1 MSIADFLISIAI
13 FFLQNLIL
21 PILPTNF
28 PLLPYNQLSSFLNRN
43 LKNDIIYAFSGV
55 GKLFPI
61 KFLVLMVVFIISAE
75 VILAFVRMGKFI
87 INLIRGS
94 GA

>member
-1 MSIADFLISIAI
+1 MSVADFLISIAI

-21 PILPTNF
+21 PILPVNF
-28 PLLPYNQLSSFLNRN
+28 PFFSYSQLNNLLNSD
-43 LKNDIIYAFSGV
+43 LKNDIIYAFSGI

-61 KFLVLMVVFIISAE
+61 KFLILMVVFIISAE
-75 VILAFVRMGKFI
+75 IILAFVKIGKFI

>member
-21 PILPTNF
+21 PILPMNF
-28 PLLPYNQLSSFLNRN
+28 PLFSYSQLSSFLNSD

-75 VILAFVRMGKFI
+75 VILAFIRMGKFI

>member
-1 MSIADFLISIAI
+1 MSVADFLISIAI

-28 PLLPYNQLSSFLNRN
+28 PLLPYSQLSSLLNSD

-75 VILAFVRMGKFI
+75 VILAFVKMGKFI

>member
-1 MSIADFLISIAI
+1 MSVANFLISIAI
-13 FFLQNLIL
+13 FFLQNIIL
-21 PILPTNF
+21 PLLPVNF
-28 PLLPYNQLSSFLNRN
+28 PLLPYSRLSSFLNSD

-61 KFLVLMVVFIISAE
+61 KFLILMVVFIISAE

>member
-1 MSIADFLISIAI
+1 MSVADFLISIAI
-13 FFLQNLIL
+13 FFLQNIIF

-28 PLLPYNQLSSFLNRN
+28 PFLPYRQLSNFLNSD

-61 KFLVLMVVFIISAE
+61 KFLVLMVIFIISAE
-75 VILAFVRMGKFI
+75 IILAFVRVGKFI

>member
-1 MSIADFLISIAI
+1 
-13 FFLQNLIL
+13 L

-28 PLLPYNQLSSFLNRN
+28 PLLPYRQLNDLLNSD
-43 LKNDIIYAFSGV
+43 LKNDIIYALSGV

-61 KFLVLMVVFIISAE
+61 KFLVLIIVFIISAE
-75 VILAFVRMGKFI
+75 VILAFVKMGKFI

>member
-1 MSIADFLISIAI
+1 MSVMDFLISIAI
-13 FFLQNLIL
+13 FFLQNIIL
-21 PILPTNF
+21 PILPVNF
-28 PLLPYNQLSSFLNRN
+28 PLLPYDQLNNLLNSD
-43 LKNDIIYAFSGV
+43 LKNDFIYAFSGV

-61 KFLVLMVVFIISAE
+61 KFLVLMIVFIISAE
-75 VILAFVRMGKFI
+75 IILAFIKMGKFI

>member
-1 MSIADFLISIAI
+1 MSVADFLIEIAI

-28 PLLPYNQLSSFLNRN
+28 PLFPISKLSSFLNSD
-43 LKNDIIYAFSGV
+43 LKNDFIYAFSGV

-61 KFLVLMVVFIISAE
+61 KFLILMVVFIISAE
-75 VILAFVRMGKFI
+75 VILVFIKIGKFI
-87 INLIRGS
+87 INLVRGS